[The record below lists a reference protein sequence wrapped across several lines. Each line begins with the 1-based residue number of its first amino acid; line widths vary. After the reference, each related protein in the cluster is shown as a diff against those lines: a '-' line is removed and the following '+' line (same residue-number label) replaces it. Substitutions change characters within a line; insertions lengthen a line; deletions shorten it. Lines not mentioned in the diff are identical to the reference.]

1 MAEYRLGSSDSSSR
15 ECKGVVN
22 SDAKIEGRDQ
32 LSEVVGIG
40 QLQLIKAGVVVGK
53 ECCWVEGK
61 RNEGGRRVFP
71 KSIVCKAVRFAK
83 GLAEK

>member
-40 QLQLIKAGVVVGK
+40 QLQLIKGGVVVGK
-53 ECCWVEGK
+53 ECFWVEGK
-61 RNEGGRRVFP
+61 GMKVEEEFFKRVL
-71 KSIVCKAVRFAK
+71 CAK
-83 GLAEK
+83 P